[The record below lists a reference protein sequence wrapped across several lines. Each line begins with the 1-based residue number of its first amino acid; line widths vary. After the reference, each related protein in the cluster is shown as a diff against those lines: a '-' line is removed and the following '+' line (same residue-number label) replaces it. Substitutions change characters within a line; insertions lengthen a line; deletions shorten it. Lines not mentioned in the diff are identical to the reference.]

1 MLQMVAFFHLQKAK
15 KSGKHTAPAETC
27 TSEGEQCSSSQFH
40 IHVPFVLDQL
50 VCCIQLHGECFNH
63 ICNSSSIPVNT
74 PQLPPPPQKNKL
86 VFPSFGIKG
95 AYSFCPGLHVLPFVG
110 PQSVNRNSSEDK
122 TCMFKLPVDDFPE
135 DKPCVFKLPV
145 DDFPEDK
152 PCVFKLPVDDFPED
166 KPCVFK
172 LPVDDFSEGATS
184 AKRSCPEPSTSSSPS
199 TSGAASSFKLTNG
212 TAQHNSKLTNGT
224 AQHNSKLANGSSRES
239 KVTSG
244 GKGDSKLASGS
255 KGGSSKVTSGK
266 EGDSQPAKS
275 CKTIQDDPKASTV
288 YKSLFNTCDKAKRQT
303 QGPWVTYNPQYF

>member
-1 MLQMVAFFHLQKAK
+1 MVAFFHLQKAK

-63 ICNSSSIPVNT
+63 ICNSSSVPVNT

-86 VFPSFGIKG
+86 VFPSFGISVKG

-145 DDFPEDK
+145 DDFPE
-152 PCVFKLPVDDFPED
+152 
-166 KPCVFK
+166 
-172 LPVDDFSEGATS
+172 GATS

-199 TSGAASSFKLTNG
+199 TSGAASSSKLTSG

-255 KGGSSKVTSGK
+255 KGGSSKVTNGK